1 MKAKS
6 MNKLGIP
13 WIVGLIIL
21 LNSSLV
27 WSETLNIVVE
37 GLFSNKAVLK
47 INENQRLLKAGS
59 TSPEGVKLISATS
72 MSAIIEV
79 KGVQN
84 KYFLGSHIGGH
95 YAAAAEQP
103 VVSIWPING
112 MYLTTGSVN
121 GYSVD
126 FLVDTGASAI
136 ALNAATASRL
146 GVDYTNAPAGRVK
159 TASGVEKAYRVSL
172 DLVQVGDIKLH
183 NIEALVLEGSQP
195 ERALLGMT
203 FLGQLEIMRTDQ
215 RMDLKK
221 KY

>member
-1 MKAKS
+1 
-6 MNKLGIP
+6 MNKKRIY

-21 LNSSLV
+21 LNSMLV

-37 GLFSNKAVLK
+37 GLFSDKAVLK
-47 INENQRLLKAGS
+47 INEKQRILTVG
-59 TSPEGVKLISATS
+59 TVSPEGVKLISANSTG
-72 MSAIIEV
+72 AIIEV

-84 KYFLGSHIGGH
+84 KYQLGSHIGGH
-95 YAAAAEQP
+95 YAPAVERP
-103 VVSIWPING
+103 IVSIWPVDG
-112 MYLTTGSVN
+112 MYLTTGSIN

-136 ALNAATASRL
+136 ALNAATANRL
-146 GVDYTNAPAGRVK
+146 GITYLKAPVAMIK
-159 TASGVEKAYRVSL
+159 TASGIAKAYQVNL
-172 DLVQVGDIKLH
+172 DLVQLGDIKLH
-183 NIEALVLEGSQP
+183 NIQALVLDGPEP

-203 FLGQLEIMRTDQ
+203 FLGQLEIMQKEQ